1 MIIKNMTIIMMTKQM
16 HCQTGGQAVDA
27 PTGVLVMCAQPS
39 RPVMYICVDLCICI
53 FIYFVFSSFSSA
65 VVFSCVSSYIFKVL
79 CLFICVPNRP
89 CHISVYICL
98 FIILIIQQSCIFL
111 FILVFFIFYVC
122 LFVYPCNVCNVCNVH
137 LCLYF
142 CWC

>member
-1 MIIKNMTIIMMTKQM
+1 MIINNMIIIMMTKQM

-79 CLFICVPNRP
+79 CLFICVLNLPYIR
-89 CHISVYICL
+89 VYL
-98 FIILIIQQSCIFL
+98 SFYDLNDSAVVYSFVYSCIFHVL
-111 FILVFFIFYVC
+111 C
-122 LFVYPCNVCNVCNVH
+122 LSICVPNPNLLVCNVH

-142 CWC
+142 YWC